1 MRQKPF
7 LLLIAILLCSGLVAG
22 QERLRRD
29 ESFLGIHFDFHA
41 GAANK
46 NIGANT
52 TPEMVGTI
60 LDMVHPDYIQVD
72 CKGHPGYS
80 SYPTKVGNPAPGLVT
95 DPLLVWR
102 KVTADRGVGLYMHYS
117 GVWDAR
123 AVELHPDWAI
133 KDPAGN
139 PSTTITSV
147 FGPYVDKLL
156 VPQLKEL
163 AGVYGVDGMWV
174 DGECWATALDY
185 GGKAVKL
192 FKEKTGLDAPLSPED
207 PGWYEWK
214 QFHREAYRNY
224 LRHYIAAVRSEY
236 PDFQICSNWAYTH
249 HMSEPVSAPVDFL
262 SGDYSSTNSVNSA
275 RVAARY
281 LAWQGVP
288 WDLMAWSFAG
298 NGAER
303 RQKPSVQLM
312 REAAVTLSQGGGFQ
326 AYYTQNGD
334 GSLNLDKLTSMAD
347 VAVFARARQPYCHH
361 SVSVPQVAVLLST
374 YDYQHR
380 NLPGN
385 PAALFPNFTGGATG
399 IMNCL
404 LEAQYSVDL
413 LGEASLQP
421 DMSRFPLIV
430 IPECETISESFRDEL
445 LEYVRGGGS
454 LLVVGKAM
462 TEFFS
467 SALQPVGEQGPV
479 GEPVEPP
486 AWGSVTF
493 GAGKI
498 GFIPEEIAG
507 DYESGKGSDG
517 IRAKVNLLVNE
528 LFPNPLVEVASSPY
542 VDVSLRTLGGI
553 LQVHLV
559 NTSGDHRNTAIIDSI
574 DPVKDIE
581 VTVRCPDKPSRV
593 VRQPEGKELRFRYRD
608 GKAIFKIPVLEI
620 YDIIEIE

>member
-1 MRQKPF
+1 MKAKHQILF
-7 LLLIAILLCSGLVAG
+7 LFVILSSLTASG

-29 ESFLGIHFDFHA
+29 QSFLGIHFDFHA
-41 GAANK
+41 GATDK

-80 SYPTKVGNPAPGLVT
+80 SYPTEVGNPAPGLVT
-95 DPLLVWR
+95 DPLAVWR

-123 AVELHPDWAI
+123 AVELHPDWAV

-139 PSTTITSV
+139 PSDRITSV

-156 VPQLKEL
+156 IPQLKEL
-163 AGVYGVDGMWV
+163 AGKYKVDGMWV
-174 DGECWATALDY
+174 DGECWATTLDY
-185 GGKAVKL
+185 GEKAVRL
-192 FKEKTGLDAPLSPED
+192 FKEETGFDAPRSPQE
-207 PGWYEWK
+207 PHWFEWK
-214 QFHREAYRNY
+214 QFCREAYKKY
-224 LRHYIAAVRSEY
+224 LRHYIAAVKSEY

-262 SGDYSSTNSVNSA
+262 SGDYSSTNSLNSA

-288 WDLMAWSFAG
+288 WDLMAWSFALTDG
-298 NGAER
+298 THL
-303 RQKPSVQLM
+303 QKPSIQLI

-326 AYYTQNGD
+326 AYYTQNRD
-334 GSLNLDKLTSMAD
+334 GSLNLDKLKSMAD

-361 SVSVPQVAVLLST
+361 SVSVPQVAVLVST

-380 NLPGN
+380 ND
-385 PAALFPNFTGGATG
+385 ALFPNATGGATG
-399 IMNCL
+399 VLNCL

-413 LGEASLQP
+413 VGEATLLP

-430 IPECETISESFRDEL
+430 VPECETLSEVFRDDL
-445 LEYVRGGGS
+445 LEYVKAGGS
-454 LLVVGKAM
+454 LLVVGAGM
-462 TEFFS
+462 SGFFS
-467 SALQPVGEQGPV
+467 KASGIGLKESEWFSAALGD
-479 GEPVEPP
+479 
-486 AWGSVTF
+486 
-493 GAGKI
+493 GKI
-498 GFIPEEIAG
+498 GFIPTEIAG

-517 IRAKVNLLVNE
+517 IRAKVNMLVNE
-528 LFPNPLVEVASSPY
+528 LFPEPIVEVASSPY
-542 VDVSLRTLGGI
+542 VDVSLRTLNGK

-559 NTSGDHRNTAIIDSI
+559 NTSGDHRHAPILESI
-574 DPVKDIE
+574 DPVNEIE
-581 VTVRCPDKPSRV
+581 VSLRLPEKPSQIV
-593 VRQPEGKELRFRYRD
+593 CQPEGKDLKFKYKD
-608 GKAIFKIPVLEI
+608 GKATFKLPSLEI
-620 YDIIEIE
+620 YDIIELSF

>member
-1 MRQKPF
+1 MRKSF
-7 LLLIAILLCSGLVAG
+7 RIVLLLFFAGSLVMNG
-22 QERLRRD
+22 QDRLRRD
-29 ESFLGIHFDFHA
+29 QSFLGIHFDFHA

-80 SYPTKVGNPAPGLVT
+80 SYPTEVGNPAPGLVC
-95 DPLLVWR
+95 DPLAVWR

-123 AVELHPDWAI
+123 AVELHPDWAV
-133 KDPAGN
+133 KDQNGN
-139 PSTTITSV
+139 PSATITSV

-163 AGVYGVDGMWV
+163 AGKYKVDGMWV
-174 DGECWATALDY
+174 DGECWATSIDY
-185 GGKAVKL
+185 GDKAVRL
-192 FKEKTGLDAPLSPED
+192 FKERTGADAPLSPED
-207 PGWYEWK
+207 PMWHEWK
-214 QFHREAYRNY
+214 QFHREAFREY

-298 NGAER
+298 NGEAR

-334 GSLNLDKLTSMAD
+334 GSLNLEKLSSMVD
-347 VAVFARARQPYCHH
+347 VAVFARARQKYCHH

-380 NLPGN
+380 DLPGN
-385 PAALFPNFTGGATG
+385 PGALFPNFTGGATG
-399 IMNCL
+399 VMNCL

-413 LGEASLQP
+413 LGEASLEP

-430 IPECETISESFRDEL
+430 VPECETLSGQFRDDL
-445 LEYVRGGGS
+445 IEYVRGGGS
-454 LLVVGKAM
+454 LLVVGKTM
-462 TEFFS
+462 SELFS
-467 SALQPVGEQGPV
+467 KVS
-479 GEPVEPP
+479 
-486 AWGSVTF
+486 
-493 GAGKI
+493 GAGLRGGEWFSTALGEGRI
-498 GFIPEEIAG
+498 GFIPEEISG
-507 DYESGKGSDG
+507 EYEAGKGSDG
-517 IRAKVNLLVNE
+517 IRAKVNVLVNE
-528 LFPNPLVEVASSPY
+528 LFPEPMVEVASSPY
-542 VDVSLRTLGGI
+542 VDVSLRKLNGT

-559 NTSGDHRNTAIIDSI
+559 NTSGDHRNTPIIDSI

-581 VTVRCPDKPSRV
+581 VALRLPDKPSRIV
-593 VRQPEGKELRFRYRD
+593 CQPEGKELRFKYKG
-608 GKAIFKIPVLEI
+608 GKAIFKVPSLEI
-620 YDIIEIE
+620 YSIIEVE

>member
-1 MRQKPF
+1 MKANNPI
-7 LLLIAILLCSGLVAG
+7 LLITVILSCLSVNA

-29 ESFLGIHFDFHA
+29 QSFLGIHFDFHA
-41 GAANK
+41 GAADK

-80 SYPTKVGNPAPGLVT
+80 SYPTEVGNPAPGLVT
-95 DPLLVWR
+95 DPLAVWR

-123 AVELHPDWAI
+123 AVELNPGWAV
-133 KDPAGN
+133 KDPNGN

-156 VPQLKEL
+156 IPQLKEL
-163 AGVYGVDGMWV
+163 AGKYGVDGMWV

-185 GGKAVKL
+185 GEKAVKL
-192 FKEKTGLDAPLSPED
+192 FKEETGLDAPRSANE
-207 PGWYEWK
+207 PGWFEWK
-214 QFHREAYRNY
+214 QFNREAFRKY

-262 SGDYSSTNSVNSA
+262 SGDYSPTNSVNSA

-303 RQKPSVQLM
+303 RQKTSVQLM

-326 AYYTQNGD
+326 AYYTQNRD
-334 GSLNLDKLTSMAD
+334 GSLNLDKLKSMAD
-347 VAVFARARQPYCHH
+347 VAVFARARQPYCQH
-361 SVSVPQVAVLLST
+361 SVSVPQVAVLVST

-380 NLPGN
+380 ND
-385 PAALFPNFTGGATG
+385 ALFPNTTGGAAG
-399 IMNCL
+399 ILNCL
-404 LEAQYSVDL
+404 LESQYSVDL
-413 LGEASLQP
+413 LGEASLEP

-430 IPECETISESFRDEL
+430 IPECETLSEVFRDDL
-445 LEYVRGGGS
+445 LEYVRSGGS

-462 TEFFS
+462 TDFFS
-467 SALQPVGEQGPV
+467 KASEVSLKGSEWFSAGL
-479 GEPVEPP
+479 
-486 AWGSVTF
+486 GS
-493 GAGKI
+493 GRI

-507 DYESGKGSDG
+507 DYEAGKGSDG
-517 IRAKVNLLVNE
+517 IRARVNMLVND
-528 LFPNPLVEVASSPY
+528 LFPEPMVEVASSPY
-542 VDVSLRTLGGI
+542 VDVSLRTLNGK

-559 NTSGDHRNTAIIDSI
+559 NTSGDHRNAPIIETI
-574 DPVKDIE
+574 DPVQKLE
-581 VTVRCPDKPSRV
+581 VTVRCPEKPSKIV
-593 VRQPEGKELRFRYRD
+593 CQPDGKELKFKYKN
-608 GKAIFKIPVLEI
+608 GKVIFKIPSLEI
-620 YDIIEIE
+620 YDIVELSF

>member
-1 MRQKPF
+1 MKANNPI
-7 LLLIAILLCSGLVAG
+7 LLITVILSCLSVNA

-29 ESFLGIHFDFHA
+29 QSFLGIHFDFHA
-41 GAANK
+41 GAADK

-80 SYPTKVGNPAPGLVT
+80 SYPTEVGNPAPGLVT
-95 DPLLVWR
+95 DPLAVWR

-123 AVELHPDWAI
+123 AVELNPAWAV
-133 KDPAGN
+133 KDPNGN

-156 VPQLKEL
+156 IPQLKEL
-163 AGVYGVDGMWV
+163 AGKYGVDGMWV

-185 GGKAVKL
+185 GEKAVKL
-192 FKEKTGLDAPLSPED
+192 FKEETGLDAPRSANE
-207 PGWYEWK
+207 PGWFEWK
-214 QFHREAYRNY
+214 QFNREAFRKY

-262 SGDYSSTNSVNSA
+262 SGDYSPTNSVNSA

-303 RQKPSVQLM
+303 RQKTSVQLM

-326 AYYTQNGD
+326 AYYTQNRD
-334 GSLNLDKLTSMAD
+334 GSLNLDKLKSMAD

-361 SVSVPQVAVLLST
+361 SVSVPQVAVLVST

-380 NLPGN
+380 ND
-385 PAALFPNFTGGATG
+385 ALFPNTTGGAAG
-399 IMNCL
+399 ILNCL
-404 LEAQYSVDL
+404 LESQYSVDL
-413 LGEASLQP
+413 LGEASLEP

-430 IPECETISESFRDEL
+430 IAECETLSEVFRDDL
-445 LEYVRGGGS
+445 LEYVKAGGS

-462 TEFFS
+462 TDFFS
-467 SALQPVGEQGPV
+467 KAYEVSLKGSEWFSAGL
-479 GEPVEPP
+479 
-486 AWGSVTF
+486 GS
-493 GAGKI
+493 GRI

-507 DYESGKGSDG
+507 DYEAGKGSDG
-517 IRAKVNLLVNE
+517 IRARVNMLVNE
-528 LFPNPLVEVASSPY
+528 LFPEPMVEVASSPY
-542 VDVSLRTLGGI
+542 VDVSLRTLNGK

-559 NTSGDHRNTAIIDSI
+559 NTSGDHRNAPIIETI
-574 DPVKDIE
+574 DPVQKLE
-581 VTVRCPDKPSRV
+581 VTVRCPEKPSKIV
-593 VRQPEGKELRFRYRD
+593 CQPDGKELKFKYKN
-608 GKAIFKIPVLEI
+608 GKAIFKIPSLEI
-620 YDIIEIE
+620 YDIVELSF

>member
-1 MRQKPF
+1 MKANSPI
-7 LLLIAILLCSGLVAG
+7 LLITVILSCLSVNA

-29 ESFLGIHFDFHA
+29 QSFLGIHFDFHA
-41 GAANK
+41 GAADK

-80 SYPTKVGNPAPGLVT
+80 SYPTEVGNPAPGLVT
-95 DPLLVWR
+95 DPLAVWR

-123 AVELHPDWAI
+123 AVELNPAWAV
-133 KDPAGN
+133 KDPNGN

-156 VPQLKEL
+156 IPQLKEL
-163 AGVYGVDGMWV
+163 AGKYGVDGMWV

-185 GGKAVKL
+185 GEKAVKL
-192 FKEKTGLDAPLSPED
+192 FKEETGLDAPRSANE
-207 PGWYEWK
+207 PGWLEWK
-214 QFHREAYRNY
+214 QFNREAFRKY

-262 SGDYSSTNSVNSA
+262 SGDYSSTNSLNSA

-288 WDLMAWSFAG
+288 WDLMAWSFALTDG
-298 NGAER
+298 GHL
-303 RQKPSVQLM
+303 QKPSVQLI

-326 AYYTQNGD
+326 AYYTQNRD
-334 GSLNLDKLTSMAD
+334 GSLNLDKLKSMAD

-361 SVSVPQVAVLLST
+361 SVSVPQVAVLVST

-380 NLPGN
+380 ND
-385 PAALFPNFTGGATG
+385 ALFPNTTGGAAG
-399 IMNCL
+399 ILNCL
-404 LEAQYSVDL
+404 LESQYSVDL
-413 LGEASLQP
+413 LGEASLEP

-430 IPECETISESFRDEL
+430 IPECETLSEVFRDDL
-445 LEYVRGGGS
+445 LEYVRSGGS

-462 TEFFS
+462 TDFFS
-467 SALQPVGEQGPV
+467 KASEVSLK
-479 GEPVEPP
+479 
-486 AWGSVTF
+486 GSEWF
-493 GAGKI
+493 SSGLGSGRI

-507 DYESGKGSDG
+507 NYESGKGSDG
-517 IRAKVNLLVNE
+517 IRARVNVLVNE
-528 LFPNPLVEVASSPY
+528 LFPEPMVEVASSPY
-542 VDVSLRTLGGI
+542 VDVSLRTLNGK

-559 NTSGDHRNTAIIDSI
+559 NTSGDHRNAPIIENI
-574 DPVKDIE
+574 DPVQKLE
-581 VTVRCPDKPSRV
+581 VTVRCPEKPSKIV
-593 VRQPEGKELRFRYRD
+593 CQPDGKELKFKYKN
-608 GKAIFKIPVLEI
+608 GKATFKIPSLEI
-620 YDIIEIE
+620 YDIVELSF

>member
-1 MRQKPF
+1 MKAKQP
-7 LLLIAILLCSGLVAG
+7 ILFIFVILSCLSAGG

-29 ESFLGIHFDFHA
+29 QSFLGIHFDFHA

-52 TPEMVGTI
+52 TPEMIGTI

-80 SYPTKVGNPAPGLVT
+80 SYPTEVGNPAPGVVT
-95 DPLLVWR
+95 DPLAVWR

-123 AVELHPDWAI
+123 AVELHPEWAI

-139 PSTTITSV
+139 PSDRITSV

-156 VPQLKEL
+156 IPQLKEL
-163 AGVYGVDGMWV
+163 AGKYQVDGMWV

-185 GGKAVKL
+185 GEKAVKL
-192 FKEKTGLDAPLSPED
+192 FKEETGFDAPTSPEE
-207 PGWYEWK
+207 PHWYEWK
-214 QFHREAYRNY
+214 QFCREGFRKY

-262 SGDYSSTNSVNSA
+262 SGDYSPTNSVNSA

-298 NGAER
+298 NGEAR
-303 RQKPSVQLM
+303 RQKTSVQLM

-334 GSLNLDKLTSMAD
+334 GSVKLDKLTSMAD
-347 VAVFARARQPYCHH
+347 VAVFARARQKYCHH
-361 SVSVPQVAVLLST
+361 SASFPQVAVLLST

-385 PAALFPNFTGGATG
+385 PGALFPNFTGGAAG

-413 LGEASLQP
+413 LGEASLLP
-421 DMSRFPLIV
+421 DLSRFPLIV
-430 IPECETISESFRDEL
+430 IPECETLSEVFRDDL
-445 LEYVRGGGS
+445 LEYVKGGGA
-454 LLVVGKAM
+454 LLVVGKDMAD
-462 TEFFS
+462 FFS
-467 SALQPVGEQGPV
+467 SASGIGLK
-479 GEPVEPP
+479 
-486 AWGSVTF
+486 GSEWF
-493 GAGKI
+493 SAGLGSGKI
-498 GFIPEEIAG
+498 GFIPTEIAG
-507 DYESGKGSDG
+507 DYESGKGSDS
-517 IRAKVNLLVNE
+517 IRARVNVLVNE
-528 LFPNPLVEVASSPY
+528 LFPEPLVEVLSSPY
-542 VDVSLRTLGGI
+542 VDVSLRKLNGT

-559 NTSGDHRNTAIIDSI
+559 NTSGDHRNTPIIDSI

-581 VTVRCPDKPSRV
+581 VALRLPEKPSRIV
-593 VRQPEGKELRFRYRD
+593 CQPEGKELRFKYKG
-608 GKAIFKIPVLEI
+608 GKAIFKVPSLEI
-620 YDIIEIE
+620 YSIIEVE

>member
-1 MRQKPF
+1 MKANNPI
-7 LLLIAILLCSGLVAG
+7 LLITVILSCLSVNA

-29 ESFLGIHFDFHA
+29 QSFLGIHFDFHA
-41 GAANK
+41 GAADK

-80 SYPTKVGNPAPGLVT
+80 SYPTEVGNPAPGLVT
-95 DPLLVWR
+95 DPLAVWR

-123 AVELHPDWAI
+123 AVELNPAWAV
-133 KDPAGN
+133 KDPNGN

-156 VPQLKEL
+156 IPQLKEL
-163 AGVYGVDGMWV
+163 AGKYGVDGIWV

-185 GGKAVKL
+185 GEKAVKL
-192 FKEKTGLDAPLSPED
+192 FKEETGLDAPRSANE
-207 PGWYEWK
+207 PGWFEWK
-214 QFHREAYRNY
+214 QFNREAFRKY

-262 SGDYSSTNSVNSA
+262 SGDYSPTNSVNSA

-303 RQKPSVQLM
+303 RQKTSVQLM

-326 AYYTQNGD
+326 AYYTQNRD
-334 GSLNLDKLTSMAD
+334 GSLNLDKLKSMAD

-361 SVSVPQVAVLLST
+361 SVSVPQVAVLVST

-380 NLPGN
+380 ND
-385 PAALFPNFTGGATG
+385 ALFPNTTGGAAG
-399 IMNCL
+399 ILNCL
-404 LEAQYSVDL
+404 LESQYSVDL
-413 LGEASLQP
+413 LGEASLEP

-430 IPECETISESFRDEL
+430 IPECETLSEVFRDDL
-445 LEYVRGGGS
+445 LEYVKAGGS

-462 TEFFS
+462 TDFFS
-467 SALQPVGEQGPV
+467 KASEVSLKGSEWFSAGL
-479 GEPVEPP
+479 
-486 AWGSVTF
+486 GS
-493 GAGKI
+493 GRI

-507 DYESGKGSDG
+507 DYEAGKGSDG
-517 IRAKVNLLVNE
+517 IRARVNVLVNE
-528 LFPNPLVEVASSPY
+528 LFPEPMVEVASSPY
-542 VDVSLRTLGGI
+542 VDVSLRTLNGK

-559 NTSGDHRNTAIIDSI
+559 NTSGDHRNAPIIETI
-574 DPVKDIE
+574 DPVQKLE
-581 VTVRCPDKPSRV
+581 VTVRCPEKPSKIV
-593 VRQPEGKELRFRYRD
+593 CQPDGKELKFKYKN
-608 GKAIFKIPVLEI
+608 GKATFKIPSLEI
-620 YDIIEIE
+620 YDIVELSF

>member
-1 MRQKPF
+1 MKANNPI
-7 LLLIAILLCSGLVAG
+7 LLITVILSCLSVNA

-29 ESFLGIHFDFHA
+29 QSFLGIHFDFHA
-41 GAANK
+41 GAADK

-80 SYPTKVGNPAPGLVT
+80 SYPTEVGNPAPGLVT
-95 DPLLVWR
+95 DPLAVWR

-123 AVELHPDWAI
+123 AVELNPGWAV
-133 KDPAGN
+133 KDPNGN

-156 VPQLKEL
+156 IPQLKEL
-163 AGVYGVDGMWV
+163 AGKYGVDGMWV

-185 GGKAVKL
+185 GEKAVKL
-192 FKEKTGLDAPLSPED
+192 FKEETGLDAPRSANE
-207 PGWYEWK
+207 PGWFEWK
-214 QFHREAYRNY
+214 QFNREAFRKY

-262 SGDYSSTNSVNSA
+262 SGDYSSTNSLNSA

-288 WDLMAWSFAG
+288 WDLMAWSFALTDG
-298 NGAER
+298 GHL
-303 RQKPSVQLM
+303 QKPSVQLI

-326 AYYTQNGD
+326 AYYTQNRD
-334 GSLNLDKLTSMAD
+334 GSLNLDKLKSMAD
-347 VAVFARARQPYCHH
+347 VAVFARARQPYCQH
-361 SVSVPQVAVLLST
+361 SVSVPQVAVLVST

-380 NLPGN
+380 ND
-385 PAALFPNFTGGATG
+385 ALFPNTTGGAAG
-399 IMNCL
+399 ILNCL
-404 LEAQYSVDL
+404 LESQYSVDL
-413 LGEASLQP
+413 LGEASLEP

-430 IPECETISESFRDEL
+430 IPECETLSEVFRDDL
-445 LEYVRGGGS
+445 LEYVRSGGS
-454 LLVVGKAM
+454 ILVVGKAM

-467 SALQPVGEQGPV
+467 KASDVSLKGSEWFSAGL
-479 GEPVEPP
+479 
-486 AWGSVTF
+486 GS
-493 GAGKI
+493 GRI

-507 DYESGKGSDG
+507 NYESGKGSDG
-517 IRAKVNLLVNE
+517 IRARVNMLVNE
-528 LFPNPLVEVASSPY
+528 LFPEPMVEVASSPY
-542 VDVSLRTLGGI
+542 VDVSLRTLNGK

-559 NTSGDHRNTAIIDSI
+559 NTSGDHRNAPIIETI
-574 DPVKDIE
+574 DPVQKLE
-581 VTVRCPDKPSRV
+581 VTVRCPEKPSKIV
-593 VRQPEGKELRFRYRD
+593 CQPDGKELKFKYKN
-608 GKAIFKIPVLEI
+608 GKAIFKIPSLEI
-620 YDIIEIE
+620 YDIVELSF

>member
-1 MRQKPF
+1 MRANRHIIF
-7 LLLIAILLCSGLVAG
+7 LVFSLFATLSLCG

-29 ESFLGIHFDFHA
+29 QSFLGIHFDFHA
-41 GAANK
+41 GAADK

-52 TPEMVGTI
+52 TPEMVATI
-60 LDMVHPDYIQVD
+60 LDIVHPDYIQVD

-95 DPLLVWR
+95 DPLVVWR
-102 KVTADRGVGLYMHYS
+102 KVTAERGVGLYMHYS
-117 GVWDAR
+117 GVWDSR
-123 AVELHPDWAI
+123 AVETHPDWAI
-133 KDPAGN
+133 KDQNGN

-147 FGPYVDKLL
+147 FGPYVDEIL

-163 AGVYGVDGMWV
+163 AGVYKVDGMWV
-174 DGECWATALDY
+174 DGECWATGIDY
-185 GGKAVKL
+185 GEKAVRL
-192 FKEKTGLDAPLSPED
+192 FKEETGLDAPRSPED

-214 QFHREAYRNY
+214 QFHREAYRQY
-224 LRHYIAAVRSEY
+224 LRHYIAAVRSAY

-303 RQKPSVQLM
+303 RQKTSVQLM

-326 AYYTQNGD
+326 AYYTQNRD
-334 GSLNLDKLTSMAD
+334 GSLDLGKLSSMAD
-347 VAVFARARQPYCHH
+347 VAVFARARQKYCHH

-380 NLPGN
+380 NIPGN
-385 PAALFPNFTGGATG
+385 PGALFPNFTGGAAG
-399 IMNCL
+399 ILNCL
-404 LEAQYSVDL
+404 LEARYSVDL
-413 LGEASLQP
+413 LGETSLQP

-430 IPECETISESFRDEL
+430 IPECETLSEVFRDDL

-454 LLVVGKAM
+454 LLVVGKVM
-462 TEFFS
+462 SDFFS
-467 SALQPVGEQGPV
+467 EASGIGLEGEDWFSAGLG
-479 GEPVEPP
+479 
-486 AWGSVTF
+486 T
-493 GAGKI
+493 GKI
-498 GFIPEEIAG
+498 GFIPDEIAW
-507 DYESGKGSDG
+507 DYESGRDPDG
-517 IRAKVNLLVNE
+517 VRDRVNVLVKE
-528 LFPNPLVEVASSPY
+528 LFPNPAVEVLSSPY
-542 VDVSLRTLGGI
+542 VDVSLRKLNGK

-559 NTSGDHRNTAIIDSI
+559 NTSGDHRNAAILDSI

-581 VTVRCPDKPSRV
+581 VSVRCPERPSRIIC
-593 VRQPEGKELRFRYRD
+593 QPDGKDLRFKYKD
-608 GKAIFKIPVLEI
+608 GKATFKLPVLEI